1 MVIIGVCVVVVMAGL
16 VAVVRW
22 GGLTVEPPRPPDP
35 GDPGDPPDPGEPP
48 PVGQVVRRYLWDL
61 NLAVIAGIGAGVVA
75 AGAGGRLV
83 MRLLAVT
90 AGDGAQGRITEAD
103 QVVGR
108 ISVGG
113 TLGFVIFTA
122 LFFGTASGGAYML
135 LRRWLPAGRAGG
147 LAFGGLLLLLAGT
160 RLEPLR
166 EGNVDFDLVG
176 PGWVSVVAFSA
187 LVLFHGM
194 LVAALAGR
202 ASRTVP
208 LLAREP
214 RAIAAHAPLLLLA
227 PLAAVVVLLA
237 LLGVIVVLATRFR
250 PLVAAWNARRL
261 VPAGQVVLALA
272 VLAALPGFV
281 TAVSGIVAG
290 ASRGAGQPA
299 RRNSSTTSPSSRL
312 KVAGSSSMRKCPTPG
327 MTTARTPWR
336 RSAPVSVGRWPAL
349 IATTGAV
356 SLGSA
361 ARTAGSLPTA
371 CSITSIATSGGAADM
386 SAATH
391 STRSAAAGPDIR
403 RTKARVAAT
412 KSSRNGAANPSSSS
426 RVGGSPRV
434 L

>member
-1 MVIIGVCVVVVMAGL
+1 MAVIGICVLLVLAGL

-22 GGLTVEPPRPPDP
+22 GGLTVEPPRVPTRAPS
-35 GDPGDPPDPGEPP
+35 GDPGDPAEPP
-48 PVGQVVRRYLWDL
+48 AVALVVRRYLWAV
-61 NLAVIAGIGAGVVA
+61 NLAVVAGVGAGVLA

-113 TLGFVIFTA
+113 TLGFVISTA
-122 LFFGTASGGAYML
+122 LFFGTASGGAYLL

-160 RLEPLR
+160 RLDPLR

-250 PLVAAWNARRL
+250 PLVAAWNSRRL

-281 TAVSGIVAG
+281 SALSGILR
-290 ASRGAGQPA
+290 RG
-299 RRNSSTTSPSSRL
+299 
-312 KVAGSSSMRKCPTPG
+312 
-327 MTTARTPWR
+327 
-336 RSAPVSVGRWPAL
+336 
-349 IATTGAV
+349 
-356 SLGSA
+356 
-361 ARTAGSLPTA
+361 
-371 CSITSIATSGGAADM
+371 
-386 SAATH
+386 
-391 STRSAAAGPDIR
+391 
-403 RTKARVAAT
+403 
-412 KSSRNGAANPSSSS
+412 
-426 RVGGSPRV
+426 
-434 L
+434 